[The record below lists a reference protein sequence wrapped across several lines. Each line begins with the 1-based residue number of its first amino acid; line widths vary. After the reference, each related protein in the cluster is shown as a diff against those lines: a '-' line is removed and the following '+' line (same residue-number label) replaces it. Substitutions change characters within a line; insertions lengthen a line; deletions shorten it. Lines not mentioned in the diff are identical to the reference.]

1 MVHIRK
7 RFPSCLRA
15 YPPTRRPSRR
25 EMLAALAAMGLAS
38 LAEGL
43 AQAPCDG
50 GPPLGERLETLPL
63 GRAGWARQPFGVKFG
78 GPGLD
83 ARLVTDLSQLRAD
96 ALVTPTEKVYV
107 RTECPAA
114 AADAARQKAW
124 TIAIGGG
131 PASASL
137 SIEDLRRRARPMGT
151 HLLECAGNN
160 NPTNFGLMSVAAW
173 DGVPLTDILPD
184 LMRAAPSTA
193 APPTGLLVSGFDHD
207 GQQSKI
213 STPGASWI
221 LPLASLDR
229 LGAFL
234 AVRMNGEA
242 LPLDHG
248 RPVRLVVPRWY
259 GCAWIKWVHELRL
272 VGADE
277 PATSQMREFAG
288 RTHQTRRHDLARD
301 YTAPEIEAAAMPIR
315 VDKWRGP
322 LGITYLITGIV
333 WGGTRPVERLHIRFS
348 TGDSWKPFSVCP
360 TPATAAIWS
369 LWTYPWRPDRPG
381 QYEIALRIPD
391 TSVPQRRLDASYY
404 VRQINIEQV

>member
-1 MVHIRK
+1 VSRM
-7 RFPSCLRA
+7 
-15 YPPTRRPSRR
+15 TRQPSRR
-25 EMLAALAAMGLAS
+25 EMLAAMAATGLAS
-38 LAEGL
+38 LAEGF
-43 AQAPCDG
+43 AQTTCEGEPS
-50 GPPLGERLETLPL
+50 LGERLDTLPL
-63 GRAGWARQPFGVKFG
+63 GRVGWARQPFGVKFG
-78 GPGLD
+78 GTGLD

-96 ALVTPTEKVYV
+96 ALITPTAQVYV

-114 AADAARQKAW
+114 AAAVGRQKTW
-124 TIAIGGG
+124 TIAIGGASG
-131 PASASL
+131 SLSSASL
-137 SIEDLRRRARPMGT
+137 SIDDLLRRARPMGT
-151 HLLECAGNN
+151 HLLECSGNN

-173 DGVPLTDILPD
+173 DGVPLTGILPEV
-184 LMRAAPSTA
+184 MRTAPSTA
-193 APPTGLLVSGFDHD
+193 TPTGLLVSGIDHD
-207 GQQSKI
+207 GQQSKT

-259 GCAWIKWVHELRL
+259 GCAWIKWVHEIRL

-301 YTAPEIEAAAMPIR
+301 YTPPAIEAAAMPIR
-315 VDKWRGP
+315 VDRWRGP

-360 TPATAAIWS
+360 TPAAAGIWS
-369 LWTYPWRPDRPG
+369 LWSYRWRPARPG
-381 QYEIALRIPD
+381 QYEITLRIPD
-391 TSVPQRRLDASYY
+391 TSVPQRRLDANFYL
-404 VRQINIEQV
+404 RQINIEQV

>member
-1 MVHIRK
+1 
-7 RFPSCLRA
+7 
-15 YPPTRRPSRR
+15 
-25 EMLAALAAMGLAS
+25 
-38 LAEGL
+38 
-43 AQAPCDG
+43 
-50 GPPLGERLETLPL
+50 
-63 GRAGWARQPFGVKFG
+63 
-78 GPGLD
+78 
-83 ARLVTDLSQLRAD
+83 
-96 ALVTPTEKVYV
+96 VYV

-114 AADAARQKAW
+114 AADVARQKTW
-124 TIAIGGG
+124 TIAIGG
-131 PASASL
+131 ASASL
-137 SIEDLRRRARPMGT
+137 SIEHLMRRARPMGT

-173 DGVPLTDILPD
+173 DGVPLTEILPD
-184 LMRAAPSTA
+184 VMRAAPSPAT
-193 APPTGLLVSGFDHD
+193 PTGLLVGGVDHD
-207 GQQSKI
+207 GQQSKT

-259 GCAWIKWVHELRL
+259 GCAWIKWVHEIRL

-301 YTAPEIEAAAMPIR
+301 YSTPEIEAAAMPIR
-315 VDKWRGP
+315 VDKWRDP
-322 LGITYLITGIV
+322 LIGFTYVITGIV
-333 WGGTRPVERLHIRFS
+333 WGGTHPVERLEIRFS
-348 TGDSWKPFSVCP
+348 KQDSWKPFSVCP

-369 LWTYPWRPDRPG
+369 LWSYRWRPDRQG
-381 QYEIALRIPD
+381 QYEIALRIPPTPTQSAWRIGLAMPSKTSSQGIPD

-404 VRQINIEQV
+404 LRQINIEQV

>member
-1 MVHIRK
+1 M
-7 RFPSCLRA
+7 
-15 YPPTRRPSRR
+15 TRQPSRR
-25 EMLAALAAMGLAS
+25 EMLAAMAATGLAS
-38 LAEGL
+38 LAEGF
-43 AQAPCDG
+43 AQAQCEGD
-50 GPPLGERLETLPL
+50 PPLGERLDTLPL
-63 GRAGWARQPFGVKFG
+63 GRVGWARQPFGVKFG
-78 GPGLD
+78 GSGLD
-83 ARLVTDLSQLRAD
+83 ARLVTDLSQLRGD

-131 PASASL
+131 SASL

-173 DGVPLTDILPD
+173 DGVPLTEILPD
-184 LMRAAPSTA
+184 VMRAAPATATA
-193 APPTGLLVSGFDHD
+193 APAGLLVGGFDHD
-207 GQQSKI
+207 GQVSKQ

-221 LPLASLDR
+221 LPLASLER

-248 RPVRLVVPRWY
+248 RPIRLVVPRWY
-259 GCAWIKWVHELRL
+259 GCAWIKWVHEIRL
-272 VGADE
+272 VGMNE

-322 LGITYLITGIV
+322 LGVTYLITGIV
-333 WGGTRPVERLHIRFS
+333 WGGTRAVERLQIRFS
-348 TGDSWKPFSVCP
+348 TGDSWKPVPVCP
-360 TPATAAIWS
+360 TPATAAIWA
-369 LWTYPWRPDRPG
+369 LWSYRWRPDRPG
-381 QYEIALRIPD
+381 LYEITLRIPD

-404 VRQINIEQV
+404 LRQVNIEQV

>member
-1 MVHIRK
+1 
-7 RFPSCLRA
+7 
-15 YPPTRRPSRR
+15 
-25 EMLAALAAMGLAS
+25 MLAAMAATGLAS

-43 AQAPCDG
+43 AQAPCEGDS
-50 GPPLGERLETLPL
+50 PLGERLDSVPL

-78 GPGLD
+78 GTGLD

-96 ALVTPTEKVYV
+96 APITPTAQVYV

-114 AADAARQKAW
+114 AAAVARQKAW
-124 TIAIGGG
+124 TIAIGG
-131 PASASL
+131 ASASF
-137 SIEDLRRRARPMGT
+137 SIEYLLRRARPMGT

-184 LMRAAPSTA
+184 VMRTAPSTA
-193 APPTGLLVSGFDHD
+193 TPTGLLVGGIDHD
-207 GQQSKI
+207 GQQSKT

-248 RPVRLVVPRWY
+248 RPVRLVLPRWY
-259 GCAWIKWVHELRL
+259 GCAWIKWVHEIRL

-288 RTHQTRRHDLARD
+288 RTHQTRRYDLARD

-315 VDKWRGP
+315 VDRWRGP
-322 LGITYLITGIV
+322 LGFTYVITGIV
-333 WGGTRPVERLHIRFS
+333 WGGTRPVERLEIRFS
-348 TGDSWKPFSVCP
+348 TQDSWKPFSVCP
-360 TPATAAIWS
+360 TPVTAAIWS
-369 LWTYPWRPDRPG
+369 LWTYRWRPDRPG
-381 QYEIALRIPD
+381 QYEIALRISD

-404 VRQINIEQV
+404 LRQINIEQV

>member
-1 MVHIRK
+1 M
-7 RFPSCLRA
+7 
-15 YPPTRRPSRR
+15 TRQPSRR
-25 EMLAALAAMGLAS
+25 EMLAAMGATGLAS
-38 LAEGL
+38 LVSLVEGL
-43 AQAPCDG
+43 AQAPCDD
-50 GPPLGERLETLPL
+50 GPLLGERIATLPL
-63 GRAGWARQPFGVKFG
+63 GRAGWASQPFGVKFG
-78 GPGLD
+78 GRGLD
-83 ARLVTDLSQLRAD
+83 ARLITDLSQLRAD
-96 ALVTPTEKVYV
+96 ALITPTAQVYV

-114 AADAARQKAW
+114 AAAEARQKAW
-124 TIAIGGG
+124 TIAIGGA

-137 SIEDLRRRARPMGT
+137 SIEELRRRARPMGT

-173 DGVPLTDILPD
+173 DGVPLTEILPD
-184 LMRAAPSTA
+184 VMRTASSTGAPA
-193 APPTGLLVSGFDHD
+193 GLLVSGLDHD

-221 LPLASLDR
+221 LPVASLDR

-234 AVRMNGEA
+234 AVRLNGEA

-259 GCAWIKWVHELRL
+259 GCAWIKWVHEIRL

-348 TGDSWKPFSVCP
+348 KDDSWKPFSVCP

-369 LWTYPWRPDRPG
+369 LWSYRWRPERPG
-381 QYEIALRIPD
+381 QYEITLRISD

-404 VRQINIEQV
+404 LRQINIEQV

>member
-1 MVHIRK
+1 M
-7 RFPSCLRA
+7 
-15 YPPTRRPSRR
+15 TRQPSRR
-25 EMLAALAAMGLAS
+25 EMLAAMAVTGLAS
-38 LAEGL
+38 LVEGV
-43 AQAPCDG
+43 AHQAPCDG
-50 GPPLGERLETLPL
+50 EPPLGERLDTLPL
-63 GRAGWARQPFGVKFG
+63 GRVGWARQPFGVKFG

-107 RTECPAA
+107 RTESPAA
-114 AADAARQKAW
+114 AAAAARQKAW
-124 TIAIGGG
+124 TIAIGGR
-131 PASASL
+131 SASL

-173 DGVPLTDILPD
+173 DGIPLTDILPEV
-184 LMRAAPSTA
+184 MRTATSAAT
-193 APPTGLLVSGFDHD
+193 PTGLLVGGLDHD

-213 STPGASWI
+213 STPGASWV
-221 LPLASLDR
+221 LPLADLDR

-234 AVRMNGEA
+234 AVRINGEA

-259 GCAWIKWVHELRL
+259 GCAWIKWVHEIRL
-272 VGADE
+272 VGTDE

-288 RTHQTRRHDLARD
+288 RTHQTRRHDLAGD

-322 LGITYLITGIV
+322 LGVTYVITGIV
-333 WGGTRPVERLHIRFS
+333 WGGTRPVDRLHIRFS
-348 TGDSWKPFSVCP
+348 TGDSWKPLSVCP
-360 TPATAAIWS
+360 TPATAAIWA
-369 LWTYPWRPDRPG
+369 LWSYRWRPERPG
-381 QYEIALRIPD
+381 LYDITMRIPD

-404 VRQINIEQV
+404 LRQLNIDEV